1 MVFTLD
7 QLVGIEE
14 EKPFECVGSRD
25 EINTALVMTIDRMEA
40 EGKALPLLLEHYR
53 QSGMYERS
61 KAEGDRYSA
70 YYDDENLV
78 PEPFAGLVKR
88 NCVAGADTAIG

>member
-1 MVFTLD
+1 MAFTLD
-7 QLVGIEE
+7 QLVGVEE

-25 EINTALVMTIDRMEA
+25 EINTALVMTIDRLEA
-40 EGKALPLLLEHYR
+40 EGKALPLLLEHYK

-61 KAEGDRYSA
+61 KAAGDRYSA
-70 YYDDENLV
+70 YYDHENLV
-78 PEPFAGLVKR
+78 PESLAGLVKR